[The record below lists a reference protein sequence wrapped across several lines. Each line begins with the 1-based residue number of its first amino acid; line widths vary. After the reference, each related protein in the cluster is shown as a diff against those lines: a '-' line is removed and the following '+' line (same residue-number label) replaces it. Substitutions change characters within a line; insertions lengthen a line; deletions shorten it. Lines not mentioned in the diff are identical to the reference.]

1 MECRNMLLPDKVC
14 VIVGAASLR
23 SIGYAAAELFATH
36 GAKIIAVD
44 VLMNDTIAD
53 DIKASIESKVGRNA
67 DVIGIRCDI
76 ADSADCRQLFREAVA
91 RYGTVDCL
99 VNSAA
104 IVKAQSML
112 TIEEADYDRIMNVNL
127 KGAFNLCKS
136 ALEVFTERKSGTI
149 VNVASV
155 AAQRGGGLVGGAHYA
170 ASKGGVISL
179 TRTIAREFGPLG
191 IRANV
196 VCPSMTETA
205 MLDGMSAERQKEIE
219 TSIPLQR
226 AGKPVEIAGAC
237 LFLASDLSGYVTG
250 ATIDVNGG
258 SHIH

>member
-1 MECRNMLLPDKVC
+1 MLLENKVC

-23 SIGYAAAELFATH
+23 GIGYATAELFAQH
-36 GAKIIAVD
+36 GAKIVAVD
-44 VLMNDTIAD
+44 VVMD
-53 DIKASIESKVGRNA
+53 DKISGAIKASIGDKTGRDA

-76 ADSADCRQLFREAVA
+76 SDSEDCKRLFRDVVD
-91 RYGTVDCL
+91 RFGTVDCL

-104 IVKAQSML
+104 IVKAQPML
-112 TIEEADYDRIMNVNL
+112 TIEDGDLDRMLDVNL

-136 ALEVFTERKSGTI
+136 ALEIFSEQKRGTI

-170 ASKGGVISL
+170 ASKGGVLSL
-179 TRTIAREFGPLG
+179 TRTIAREFGHVG
-191 IRANV
+191 IRANA
-196 VCPSMTETA
+196 VCPSMIETS
-205 MLDGMSAERQKEIE
+205 MIDGMSPERYKEIVAP
-219 TSIPLQR
+219 IPLQR
-226 AGKPVEIAGAC
+226 AGRPAEIAGAC
-237 LFLASDLSGYVTG
+237 LFLASDLSSYVTG

>member
-1 MECRNMLLPDKVC
+1 MLLENRVC

-23 SIGYAAAELFATH
+23 GIGYATAELFAEH
-36 GAKIIAVD
+36 GAKIVAVD
-44 VLMNDTIAD
+44 VVMNDSIAAE
-53 DIKASIESKVGRNA
+53 IKASIEQKTGREA
-67 DVIGIRCDI
+67 EVIGLRCDI
-76 ADSADCRQLFREAVA
+76 ADGDDCRQLFKQVLA
-91 RYGTVDCL
+91 RYGSIDAL

-104 IVKAQSML
+104 IVKAQPLL
-112 TIEEADYDRIMNVNL
+112 TIEDTDYDRIMGVNL

-136 ALEVFTERKSGTI
+136 ALEIFAEQKRGTI

-179 TRTIAREFGPLG
+179 TKTIAREFGPMG

-196 VCPSMTETA
+196 VCPSMTETG
-205 MLDGMSAERQKEIE
+205 MLDGMTAERQREIE
-219 TSIPLQR
+219 MTIPLQR
-226 AGKPVEIAGAC
+226 AGRPVEIAGAC
-237 LFLASDLSGYVTG
+237 LFLASDLAGYVTG